1 MRLDD
6 LISRVNALLTERGF
20 GGAMLRIAS
29 GLASVR
35 ICDVTEDS
43 RTVLPGSLFVARAG
57 GKADGRQFVQ
67 QALKAGAAAI
77 LVAPD
82 SGVDLAAQ
90 GGSTARSAVVESTD
104 VERAAAYAAETF
116 YGEPSAKLRCIGVT
130 GTNGKTTVTWLLWR
144 LLNNA
149 ELRTGLIGTVMIDDG
164 NEVARAEM
172 TTPPAIE
179 LSRTLNMMVESGCK
193 FAAME
198 VSSHS
203 LAQKRVAALR
213 FGIGVFT
220 NLTQDHLDFHKTMEE
235 YGSAKAELFRML
247 APEGLAVI
255 NAQDGAAERMA
266 KDCRARIVRCQE
278 AAGDPGSGSV
288 RGAPGGASVRIV
300 EMDRTGM
307 KLALDGPFGSIEA
320 WVPLIGSFNAMNV
333 LQAVCCAFE
342 CGLSAQQIVQGCSRL
357 DAPPGRLERVQ
368 TRSDEPLVLVD
379 FAHTEDGL
387 RNALGTVKKVV
398 GSGRLIAV
406 FGCGGDKDRT
416 KRPKMGKIAT
426 EIADLAVITSD
437 NPRTER
443 PGDIIDAILT
453 GVDASNRAKTSVQAD
468 RRRAIFHAI
477 SVARANDIVVIA
489 GKGHETEQILP
500 DGRGGTETHHFD
512 DREAAKEAIAE
523 RRAMMRSGRAKSET
537 GRTLES

>member
-6 LISRVNALLTERGF
+6 LISRVNARLTERGF
-20 GGAMLRIAS
+20 AEVSVRISS
-29 GLASVR
+29 GPASVR

-57 GKADGRQFVQ
+57 ARSDGRQFVQ
-67 QALKAGAAAI
+67 QALKSGAAAI
-77 LVAPD
+77 LVKPG
-82 SGVDLAAQ
+82 SGLDLAAE
-90 GGSTARSAVVESTD
+90 GGSASRSAVVESAD
-104 VERAAAYAAETF
+104 VERAAAYTAEAF
-116 YGEPSAKLRCIGVT
+116 YGEPSARVRCIGVT
-130 GTNGKTTVTWLLWR
+130 GTNGKTTATWLLWR
-144 LLNNA
+144 LLNHS

-179 LSRTLNMMVESGCK
+179 LSRTLNMMAESGCK
-193 FAAME
+193 FASME

-203 LAQKRVAALR
+203 LAQKRVAAMR

-220 NLTQDHLDFHKTMEE
+220 NLTQDHLDFHKTMED
-235 YGSAKAELFRML
+235 YGNSKAELFRML
-247 APEGLAVI
+247 PAEGLAVV
-255 NAQDGAAERMA
+255 NAQDGAAERMLR
-266 KDCRARIVRCQE
+266 DCRARRLLCE
-278 AAGDPGSGSV
+278 ELKSV
-288 RGAPGGASVRIV
+288 GGAVATPGRATVRIV

-307 KLALDGPFGSIEA
+307 KLALAGPFGSIEI

-342 CGLSAQQIVQGCSRL
+342 CGMSAQQIAQGCSRL
-357 DAPPGRLERVQ
+357 DAPPGRLDRVQ

-387 RNALGTVKKVV
+387 RNALGTVKRVA

-443 PGDIIDAILT
+443 PGDIIDAILA
-453 GVDASNRAKTSVQAD
+453 GVDASHRDKTSVQAD
-468 RRRAIFHAI
+468 RRHAIFHAI
-477 SVARANDIVVIA
+477 SIARANDIVLIA
-489 GKGHETEQILP
+489 GKGHETEQIVP

-512 DREAAKEAIAE
+512 DREVAKEAIAE
-523 RRAMMRSGRAKSET
+523 RRAMMRGGRAKSET
-537 GRTLES
+537 GSILEP

>member
-6 LISRVNALLTERGF
+6 LISRANARMTERGF
-20 GGAMLRIAS
+20 GRASLRIAS

-57 GKADGRQFVQ
+57 AKADGHQFVQ
-67 QALKAGAAAI
+67 QSLKSGAAAI
-77 LVAPD
+77 LVKSE
-82 SGVDLAAQ
+82 SGLDLAAE
-90 GGSTARSAVVESTD
+90 GGSVARSAVVESAD
-104 VERAAAYAAETF
+104 VERAAAYLAETF
-116 YGEPSAKLRCIGVT
+116 YGEPSNKMRCIGVT

-144 LLNNA
+144 LLNGVD
-149 ELRTGLIGTVMIDDG
+149 LRTGLIGTVMIDDG

-179 LSRTLNMMVESGCK
+179 LSRTLNMMAESGCR

-203 LAQKRVAALR
+203 LAQKRVAALS
-213 FGIGVFT
+213 FGVGVFT

-235 YGSAKAELFRML
+235 YANAKAELFRML
-247 APEGLAVI
+247 PADGLALV
-255 NAQDGAAERMA
+255 NTQDDAAERMLA
-266 KDCRARIVRCQE
+266 GCIARKILCEGVKSESKE
-278 AAGDPGSGSV
+278 AVPG
-288 RGAPGGASVRIV
+288 RASVRIV

-307 KLALDGPFGSIEA
+307 KLGLVGPFGSFEA

-342 CGLSAQQIVQGCSRL
+342 CGMNVQQIAQGCSRL
-357 DAPPGRLERVQ
+357 DAPPGRLERVP
-368 TRSDEPLVLVD
+368 TRGDEPLVLVD
-379 FAHTEDGL
+379 FAHTEDAL
-387 RNALGTVKKVV
+387 RNALGTAKKVV

-416 KRPKMGKIAT
+416 KRPKMGRVAT
-426 EIADLAVITSD
+426 EIADVAIITSD
-437 NPRTER
+437 NPRTEK
-443 PGDIIDAILT
+443 PGDIIDSILI
-453 GVDASNRAKTSVQAD
+453 GVDDSDRHKTSVQAD
-468 RRRAIFHAI
+468 RRQAIFHAVSI
-477 SVARANDIVVIA
+477 ARADDIVVIA
-489 GKGHETEQILP
+489 GKGHETDQILP

-512 DREAAKEAIAE
+512 DREVAREAIAE
-523 RRAMMRSGRAKSET
+523 RRAMMRVGRAKSET
-537 GRTLES
+537 GSILEP